1 MTSHLGSFLGCEEE
15 KIQLPESDE
24 APVLHGAGR
33 EIGQCHQVDFGQR
46 ELHLEVAFQELEH
59 RSRHLDS
66 QFGLIDHVTLG
77 PDPHGR
83 RRSRCVAG
91 VGADLTRYGRRF
103 TELKV
108 GDEAG
113 HQVRGHGH
121 RFLVIIPEPSVFV
134 PPVKKEQQ
142 MALSAGKS
150 VANRSP
156 PWN

>member
-134 PPVKKEQQ
+134 PPVAEIRDESF
-142 MALSAGKS
+142 AILGEIDCLS
-150 VANRSP
+150 
-156 PWN
+156 